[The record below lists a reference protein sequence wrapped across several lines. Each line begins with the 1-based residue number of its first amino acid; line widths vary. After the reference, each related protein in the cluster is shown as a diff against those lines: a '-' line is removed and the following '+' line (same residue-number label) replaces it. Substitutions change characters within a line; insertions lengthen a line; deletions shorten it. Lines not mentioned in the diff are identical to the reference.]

1 MKQNIRKM
9 EQDLENRIKIL
20 TQQNSELKSEINQV
34 RFDVSMKIQ
43 PVIDAVVKTE
53 SIVQR
58 LQEDLSEVILTVQT
72 LQATS
77 YNGVFVWKIP
87 EVQRCRHE
95 AKIGRTVSLY
105 SAPFYTSRHGYKV
118 CLRLYMNGDGSGKH
132 THLSFYVTIMR
143 GEYDAFLQWPFN
155 QIVKLIL
162 QDQDK
167 ECDLIQLLYPN
178 VKSVSFQQP
187 QDDMNVAF
195 GCPMFAPLPILDNSS
210 YVKNDVMFLMCKI
223 EN

>member
-1 MKQNIRKM
+1 
-9 EQDLENRIKIL
+9 
-20 TQQNSELKSEINQV
+20 
-34 RFDVSMKIQ
+34 MKIQ
-43 PVIDAVVKTE
+43 QVKDAATKVE
-53 SIVQR
+53 SAVQQ
-58 LQEDLSEVILTVQT
+58 LQEDFSEMALTVQT

-77 YNGVFVWKIP
+77 YNGVFIWKIP
-87 EVQRCRHE
+87 EVQRHRDE
-95 AKIGRTVSLY
+95 AKIGKTVSLY

-118 CLRLYMNGDGSGKH
+118 CLRLYMNGNGSGKH

-155 QIVKLIL
+155 QIVKLFL
-162 QDQDK
+162 RDQDK
-167 ECDLIQLLYPN
+167 ECDLIQLLYPD
-178 VKSVSFQQP
+178 VKSISFQQP

-223 EN
+223 DN